1 MSKNFSEWHKIK
13 TFIDAKE
20 TKIYFHPREV
30 WWCSVGLNVGFEQDG
45 KNRLYERPVLV
56 LKVFN
61 QNLLLAVPLTS
72 RLKSGIYYHTIEHD
86 GDKSSVILSQV
97 RLISSKRLHRKIR
110 TIPKEEFK
118 SIQQNLANVVLDIKN
133 DPLAGVSEAEA
144 ISNGSIAQSKSLSS
158 QKKLSI
164 QPLSLPT
171 GQAGSSGES
180 KNVSP
185 RLSLEPYKGTR
196 DFYPRDQFVQN
207 YIFGVWRRVAES
219 FGYLEYDAS
228 ILEETD
234 LYRAKSGEEIIS
246 EQTYSF
252 TDRGG
257 RDVTIRPEMTPTV
270 ARMVAQKRKELTF
283 PLRWFSMPNLF
294 RYERPQRGRLREHWQ
309 LNVDMFG
316 VDGVEADVEVI
327 AVAHGIMKAFG
338 ASDEAFE
345 IRVNDRRLLNFLLH
359 EHLQLTD
366 EQAHKI
372 SKLIDKMKKMKAGEF
387 LAEATDV
394 IGEKATQ
401 LETVLY
407 VKSLDELGEKVPKSQ
422 GAHELQVVFK
432 NLENL
437 GIKNFIYD
445 PSVVRGFDYYTGVV
459 FEVYDLSPVNNRSVF
474 GGGRYDDLV
483 SIFGVEKVSG
493 CGFGAGDVTIR
504 DFLETHSLLP
514 EYRPPVKLYICHLEN
529 YLESANILAADLR
542 KAGINVAVDLTS
554 RQVTKQIKTADKE
567 QIPYILVVGEEETKT
582 GQYKLKNLKE
592 SKELL
597 VEKARLAKYLL

>member
-1 MSKNFSEWHKIK
+1 M
-13 TFIDAKE
+13 
-20 TKIYFHPREV
+20 
-30 WWCSVGLNVGFEQDG
+30 
-45 KNRLYERPVLV
+45 
-56 LKVFN
+56 
-61 QNLLLAVPLTS
+61 TS
-72 RLKSGIYYHTIEHD
+72 NT
-86 GDKSSVILSQV
+86 
-97 RLISSKRLHRKIR
+97 
-110 TIPKEEFK
+110 
-118 SIQQNLANVVLDIKN
+118 
-133 DPLAGVSEAEA
+133 
-144 ISNGSIAQSKSLSS
+144 
-158 QKKLSI
+158 KKLST
-164 QPLSLPT
+164 QPLSRQGGALS
-171 GQAGSSGES
+171 SSGES

-207 YIFGVWRRVAES
+207 YIFDVWRRVAES

-327 AVAHGIMKAFG
+327 AVAHGIMKTFG
-338 ASDEAFE
+338 AGDEAFE
-345 IRVNDRRLLNFLLH
+345 IRINDRRLLNFLLH

-387 LAEATDV
+387 LAEATEV

-407 VKSLDELGEKVPKSQ
+407 VKSLDELGEKVPKSK

-432 NLENL
+432 NLEAL

-504 DFLETHSLLP
+504 DFLETHNLLP
-514 EYRPPVKLYICHLEN
+514 EYHPPVKLYICHLEG
-529 YLESANILAADLR
+529 YLDAANKLASDLR
-542 KAGINVAVDLTS
+542 KAGVNVAVDLTS
-554 RQVTKQIKTADKE
+554 RQVTKQVKTADKE
-567 QIPYILVVGEEETKT
+567 QIPFILVVGEEETKT
-582 GQYKLKNLKE
+582 GQYKIKNLKE
-592 SKELL
+592 SKEQT
-597 VEKARLAKYLL
+597 VAKADIANVLKDHT